1 MHIFVS
7 FLLKTKLRNEI
18 IPFKINIPIFH
29 HSITPSGLHGT
40 CSSETLMNETQNLK
54 TERLKELL
62 ADMGSVLVSF
72 SGGVDSALLL
82 HVASEVLG
90 EKAKAVTFISPIFP
104 SIDLAR
110 AEGLAAELK
119 VPYLQIPFN
128 ILSHQEFLIN
138 DRMRCRTCK
147 MKMVEALKKEAA
159 TQGIDMIAD
168 GANQDDLSDYRPGLK
183 ASRKAGIRSP
193 LMEAGFT
200 KDDIRREANKR
211 KIEAWNAPA
220 SACLASRIAY
230 GTPIRESDLSIIE
243 KAEALLHEFGFR
255 EVRVRYHAPVARIE
269 VSAGEI
275 PRLVEFPI
283 REKVIEG
290 LKSLGFTYV
299 TLDLSGYRSGS
310 MNELLS

>member
-1 MHIFVS
+1 
-7 FLLKTKLRNEI
+7 
-18 IPFKINIPIFH
+18 
-29 HSITPSGLHGT
+29 
-40 CSSETLMNETQNLK
+40 MNETQNLK